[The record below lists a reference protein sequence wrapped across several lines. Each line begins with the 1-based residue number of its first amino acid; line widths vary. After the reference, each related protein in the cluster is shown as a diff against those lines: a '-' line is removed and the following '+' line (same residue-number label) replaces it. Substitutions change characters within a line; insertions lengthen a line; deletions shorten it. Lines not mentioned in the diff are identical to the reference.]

1 MPKGMNAWD
10 DLNDGRNPAPMG
22 PREETRLTIVLKC
35 LPLVLRQKA
44 ATTSSPGLELTLLES
59 ESFPLSLGAAA
70 AAAAAAGVGGG
81 RAGVPGDGLWP
92 A

>member
-1 MPKGMNAWD
+1 MFATGF
-10 DLNDGRNPAPMG
+10 AP
-22 PREETRLTIVLKC
+22 
-35 LPLVLRQKA
+35 KA
-44 ATTSSPGLELTLLES
+44 ARTLASGPGLELTLLES